1 MFINLLNVCLAG
13 LLPILALPQE
23 TSASD
28 LSVEKIGASVEF
40 VEGESL
46 PFDNR
51 APGMV
56 SYISQESRVSSAV
69 GSGSTLRDLNAMRI
83 LVFST
88 TPGERITFNMK
99 SDNSKVMMAVYPD
112 EKVTKLKA
120 AFMKSNMPPASAR
133 AKRLIFTNTSKEP
146 YDVSVVLY
154 GTHGYKYHLTW
165 ERKPKK

>member
-1 MFINLLNVCLAG
+1 MLKTLVKACLIG
-13 LLPILALPQE
+13 LLPIMAMAQNANDLP
-23 TSASD
+23 
-28 LSVEKIGASVEF
+28 VEKIGLSVTF
-40 VEGESL
+40 VEGETL

-56 SYISQESRVSSAV
+56 SYISSMSSVGSAV
-69 GSGSTLRDLNAMRI
+69 GSGVVRDLNAMKI

-88 TPGERITFNMK
+88 QPGERITFDMK

-112 EKVTKLKA
+112 EKVTSLKA
-120 AFMKSNMPPASAR
+120 AFMKSNIPPASAR
-133 AKRLIFTNTSKEP
+133 SKKLVFTNTSKEP

-165 ERKPKK
+165 ERKSKK